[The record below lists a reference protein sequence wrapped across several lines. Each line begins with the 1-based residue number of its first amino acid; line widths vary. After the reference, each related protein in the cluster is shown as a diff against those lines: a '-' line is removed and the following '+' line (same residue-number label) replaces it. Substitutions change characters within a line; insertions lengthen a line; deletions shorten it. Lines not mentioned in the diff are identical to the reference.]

1 MCSKNGEDEVQGNIF
16 TGEVG
21 SCMGTRETLN
31 SYGTFEVLVSWLN
44 TVLKKKK
51 KKHSEEQLIKTV
63 KE

>member
-1 MCSKNGEDEVQGNIF
+1 MCSKNGEDEVQDIF

-51 KKHSEEQLIKTV
+51 KKAFRRTV
-63 KE
+63 DQNC